1 MVVSFQN
8 FILALRKRGY
18 DDVNKIMVNRLTL
31 NNLYKKLVDDLSLKD
46 EAMMDF
52 TFAGMD
58 AYMYLNLHMMLD
70 KLEKKDNYKFVGRFK
85 SKSQSVRSMVDK
97 ERERLSKRLSEYD
110 YRVLMGRNMAK
121 IMSKLQFLKKEEN
134 KPFVIPK
141 ITETI
146 SEQSFEV
153 EETEVENVSEDRKER
168 PYIDSVKYKIE
179 IPIKVTVTEEVLSAT
194 EQKPKKA
201 FEILPMLTEEE
212 IYKRIISNMKRKK
225 KGNHSRILTSRCYI
239 RIKSSKLIVKPW
251 IFDWSKHTQM
261 IYLLIEGKAV
271 IDMVSMQLIMFSL
284 MF

>member
-31 NNLYKKLVDDLSLKD
+31 NNLYKKLVDDLSLKN

-70 KLEKKDNYKFVGRFK
+70 KLKKKDNFKFMGRSK

-110 YRVLMGRNMAK
+110 YRVLMGKNMAK

-168 PYIDSVKYKIE
+168 PYIDPVKYKIE
-179 IPIKVTVTEEVLSAT
+179 IPIKVTVTEKVLSAT
-194 EQKPKKA
+194 AQRPKKA
-201 FEILPMLTEEE
+201 IEILPMLTEEE

-225 KGNHSRILTSRCYI
+225 KGSHSRILTSRCYI

-251 IFDWSKHTQM
+251 IFDWSKQSKM